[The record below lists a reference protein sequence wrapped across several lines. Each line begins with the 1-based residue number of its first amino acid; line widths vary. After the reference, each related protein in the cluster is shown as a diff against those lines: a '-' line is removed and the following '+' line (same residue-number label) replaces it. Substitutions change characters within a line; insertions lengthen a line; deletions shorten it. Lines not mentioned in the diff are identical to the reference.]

1 MTSPTTSPMTKWINY
16 HHLYY
21 FKTIAEEES
30 VSKAAAKLSLGQPTL
45 SAQLKQFEEQLGVQL
60 FERKHKKLTLTE
72 QGRIALDY
80 AQNIFRLGG
89 EMFEVLNDHIT
100 PTRVHLKIGALDS
113 IPKELILQLSKSAYD
128 ISQCNISL
136 VEGRIEDMLQDLS
149 THRLDLLV
157 TNYLPVSSE
166 SKNLV
171 HRSVVKKPVSI
182 FGSSRFKNLR
192 KDFPDSVSGQK
203 FVVPTFDSKL
213 RHDIEHWAKQNQIK
227 MDIIAETQDISLKK
241 MLAGEGIGLIP
252 AAPHNV
258 AQQVE
263 SGELIEV
270 GPLKGVFEELFL
282 IAAERKIANPI
293 AAKLFKT
300 FSV

>member
-1 MTSPTTSPMTKWINY
+1 MGSINSKWLNY

-30 VSKAAAKLSLGQPTL
+30 VSKAADKLRLGQPTL
-45 SAQLKQFEEQLGVQL
+45 SSQLKQFEEQLGVQL
-60 FERKHKKLTLTE
+60 FERKHKKLVLTE
-72 QGRIALDY
+72 QGLIALDY

-113 IPKELILQLSKSAYD
+113 IPKELILQLSKSAYAFL
-128 ISQCNISL
+128 QCNISL
-136 VEGRIEDMLQDLS
+136 VEGRIEEMLQDLS
-149 THRLDLLV
+149 AHRLDLLV
-157 TNYLPVSSE
+157 TNYLPVSSDRR
-166 SKNLV
+166 NLN
-171 HRSVVKKPVSI
+171 HRAVVKKTVSI
-182 FGSSRFKNLR
+182 FGSPKFKNLR
-192 KDFPDSVSGQK
+192 KDFPESISGQK

-241 MLAGEGIGLIP
+241 MLAGDGIGLIP
-252 AAPHNV
+252 SAPHNV
-258 AQQVE
+258 AQQVQN
-263 SGELIEV
+263 GELIEV
-270 GPLKGVFEELFL
+270 GPVKGVYEELFL
-282 IAAERKIANPI
+282 IAADRKIANPI
-293 AAKLFKT
+293 AANLFKN

>member
-1 MTSPTTSPMTKWINY
+1 MGITATKWINY

-30 VSKAAAKLSLGQPTL
+30 VSKAAAKLRLGQPTL
-45 SAQLKQFEEQLGVQL
+45 SAQLKQFEDQIGVQL
-60 FERKHKKLTLTE
+60 FERKHKRLVLTE

-149 THRLDLLV
+149 AHRLDLLV

-182 FGSSRFKNLR
+182 FGSSQFKNLR
-192 KDFPDSVSGQK
+192 KDFPESVSGQK

-241 MLAGEGIGLIP
+241 MLAVDGIGLIP

-258 AQQVE
+258 ALQVE
-263 SGELIEV
+263 NNELIEV
-270 GPLKGVFEELFL
+270 GALKGVFEELFL
-282 IAAERKIANPI
+282 VAAERKIANPI
-293 AAKLFKT
+293 AAKLFKS

>member
-1 MTSPTTSPMTKWINY
+1 MDTWINY

-30 VSKAAAKLSLGQPTL
+30 VSKAAAKLRLGQPTL
-45 SAQLKQFEEQLGVQL
+45 SAQLKQFEEQLSVQL
-60 FERKHKKLTLTE
+60 FERKHKKLILTE

-113 IPKELILQLSKSAYD
+113 IPKELILQLTKSAYAV
-128 ISQCNISL
+128 SACNISL
-136 VEGRIEDMLQDLS
+136 VEGRIEGMLQDLS

-157 TNYLPVSSE
+157 TNYLPISSE
-166 SKNLV
+166 SKHLV
-171 HRSVVKKPVSI
+171 HRLVVKKPVAI
-182 FGSSRFKNLR
+182 FGSPKYKNLR
-192 KDFPDSVSGQK
+192 KDFPESISGQK

-241 MLAGEGIGLIP
+241 MLAVEGIGLMP

-258 AQQVE
+258 AQQLE
-263 SGELIEV
+263 NNELIEIGTV
-270 GPLKGVFEELFL
+270 NTVHEELFL
-282 IAAERKIANPI
+282 VAAERKIANPI